1 MNRKTTLMSTMLFLF
16 GAGGGTLSLTGDQA
30 LDPASE
36 WQVIRAGWVEA
47 DRGEYQAPRAMTQE
61 NESGAR
67 RTREVQAPRAGT
79 VQAPRA
85 EDAKAPRASETQPLR
100 WRKD

>member
-1 MNRKTTLMSTMLFLF
+1 MNRKAVLMSTMLFLV
-16 GAGGGTLSLTGDQA
+16 GAGGGTLSVIGGQA

-47 DRGEYQAPRAMTQE
+47 DRGEYQAPRTMMPE
-61 NESGAR
+61 NEGSAPR
-67 RTREVQAPRAGT
+67 AREVQAPRADT

-85 EDAKAPRASETQPLR
+85 EDAKAPRTLEIPPLR
-100 WRKD
+100 WRED